1 MPAGR
6 RIWALK
12 SEPCMGL
19 GQNWAPPN
27 LDDKCKRWCWASNF
41 VFFSIATL
49 RHILW
54 LGGVA
59 TRRSESQW
67 RGQRLFWGC
76 LSRCCHQLQIWE
88 GDVLIHRFLNVTW
101 VFDVFAIS
109 FFQLLGS
116 LTLPTS
122 LHQRVL
128 YIAFY
133 IPASEPVWTA
143 GGFFLHLLLH
153 SLHGVFDCTQILLP
167 CIFLDMPTG
176 SVQPIPSWWGCLWL
190 WHFCAFCSGIGQNL
204 WHDSAKHCRPGG
216 PTQVN
221 PKWLTPKLRCC
232 EIKVA
237 NHVWVAKAHCS
248 PLGP

>member
-1 MPAGR
+1 MMLGLKFCFFLYSYPSPHFVARGCCLQAL
-6 RIWALK
+6 RITVTR
-12 SEPCMGL
+12 PTPFL
-19 GQNWAPPN
+19 GVFISMLSSAAN
-27 LDDKCKRWCWASNF
+27 LRRWCSDTP
-41 VFFSIATL
+41 I
-49 RHILW
+49 
-54 LGGVA
+54 
-59 TRRSESQW
+59 
-67 RGQRLFWGC
+67 
-76 LSRCCHQLQIWE
+76 
-88 GDVLIHRFLNVTW
+88 LNVTW